1 MSLLKVINIDRVKCV
16 GCHQCIA
23 VCPVKLCNNGIEDH
37 ISYDEDLC
45 IGCGECIDAC
55 THNARTIID
64 DFDLAMS
71 SLKNRGQVV
80 AVVAPA
86 IAAVFPGQY
95 MNFNGWLKSIGIKA
109 IFDVSFGAELT
120 VKSYLEH
127 VKQNKPKVV
136 ISQPCP
142 AIVSYIEIYQPQLLN
157 YLAPADSPMMHT
169 IKLIKEYYPQFRN
182 HKIMIVSP
190 CIAKKR
196 EFEEVGLGD
205 FNVTMKKIKE
215 YLEKHRINLN
225 SFKETEF
232 DNDPAERA
240 VLFSTPGGLL
250 RTVQREFPDV
260 VNIARKIEGPKVIYH
275 YLKNLEK
282 DIDAGVAPVIIDC
295 LNCELGCNGGTGTP
309 RDKSQDEVESLIEKR
324 NLEMQKRYKNKGLL
338 RTGFAGKKRI
348 QKTFNKYWKVG
359 LYDRKYVNL
368 HESNFKSRINIPSD
382 FQIENIY
389 KDLLKTTES
398 DILNCTSCGNNT
410 CKDMAITIHNNLNK
424 KENCYLYAKKVL
436 ESGVSEL
443 LIEMNKFAH
452 GDLTSK
458 MKNDPGGELGK
469 LYAGFNKAVEEIKLL
484 VEKLNEAITATASAG
499 NEISSS
505 AEQMAAGA
513 QEQSAQSTEVAGAV
527 EEMTKTIFE
536 TTKNTAAATE
546 ASKNAGKSA
555 KEGGKVV
562 EETINGMKRIAEVV
576 LQSAKTVENLGKS
589 SDQIGEIVQVIED
602 IADQTNLLALNA
614 AIEAARAGE
623 QGRGFAVV
631 ADEVRKLAER
641 TTKATKEIASMIK
654 QIQKDTN
661 GAVASMELGTKEV
674 SNGKLFAQRA
684 GESLREIINGAD
696 HVVDII
702 SQVAAASEEQSSA
715 AEQIGKNIESISS
728 VTQQSANGIQQ
739 IAHASEDLNRL
750 TLNLQE
756 LVAQFKV
763 TESGSGNFA
772 VRKNGKLVHV

>member
-1 MSLLKVINIDRVKCV
+1 MKLSKVLDIDKDKCV

-23 VCPVKLCNNGIEDH
+23 VCPVKLCNNGSEDH
-37 ISYDEDLC
+37 ISYDENLC

-55 THNARTIID
+55 THKARTLID
-64 DFDLAMS
+64 DFDLAMA
-71 SLKNRGQVV
+71 SLKKGEQVV

-86 IAAVFPGQY
+86 IAAVFPNQY
-95 MNFNGWLKSIGIKA
+95 LNFNGWLKSIGVKG

-127 VKQNKPKVV
+127 VKQNKPKAV
-136 ISQPCP
+136 IAQPCP
-142 AIVSYIEIYQPQLLN
+142 AIVSYIEIYQPELLK

-169 IKLIKEYYPQFRN
+169 NKLIREYYPQFRN

-196 EFEEVGLGD
+196 EFEEVGIGD
-205 FNVTMKKIKE
+205 FNVTMKKFRE
-215 YLEKHRINLN
+215 YFDSHKINLN
-225 SFKETEF
+225 SFPEVEF

-250 RTVQREFPDV
+250 RTAQREFPDV

-275 YLKNLEK
+275 YLKHLEK
-282 DIDAGVAPVIIDC
+282 DINAGIAPVIIDC

-324 NLEMQKRYKNKGLL
+324 NLEMQNRYKNKGLL
-338 RTGFAGKKRI
+338 KSGFAGKKRI
-348 QKTFNKYWKVG
+348 QKTFNKYWKAG

-368 HESNFKSRINIPSD
+368 QESNLNSRIKIPTDS
-382 FQIENIY
+382 QIESIY
-389 KDLLKTTES
+389 KDLLKTEES

-410 CKDMAITIHNNLNK
+410 CKDMAISIHNNLNK
-424 KENCYLYAKKVL
+424 KENCYLYAKKAL
-436 ESGVSEL
+436 ESGVGKL
-443 LIEMNKFAH
+443 LVEMNKFSH
-452 GDLTSK
+452 GDLTAK
-458 MKNDPGGELGK
+458 MEDDASGELGR
-469 LYAGFNKAVEEIKLL
+469 LYNGFNKAVDEIKLL
-484 VEKLNEAITATASAG
+484 VEKLNEAISATASAA
-499 NEISSS
+499 NQISSS
-505 AEQMAAGA
+505 AEEMAAGA
-513 QEQSAQSTEVAGAV
+513 QEQSAQASEVASAV

-536 TTKNTAAATE
+536 TTKNTSSATE
-546 ASKNAGKSA
+546 ASKSAGKFA

-562 EETINGMKRIAEVV
+562 EETIKGMNRIAEVV
-576 LQSAKTVENLGKS
+576 HQSAGTVENLGKS

-641 TTKATKEIASMIK
+641 TTKDTKEIAMMIK
-654 QIQKDTN
+654 QIQKDTS
-661 GAVASMELGTKEV
+661 GAVESMELGTEEV
-674 SNGKLFAQRA
+674 SKGKLLAQKA

-715 AEQIGKNIESISS
+715 AEQIGKNIESINS
-728 VTQQSANGIQQ
+728 VTQESASGIQQ

-756 LVAQFKV
+756 LVAKFKV
-763 TESGSGNFA
+763 NESQSKLA